1 MDPLI
6 LQVATLDLLQGD
18 SVIQQKDNCV
28 IPLSIWRTM
37 IDDQEDEDGQEVL
50 LVEVTQGS
58 TTFVLHVDS
67 FTTESE
73 DTLFIPSRFQHDL
86 NMEEYVFVRV
96 LKEMPPIAT
105 RIVLEP
111 LEQTFQSFDIAT
123 AVSELLSHWHV
134 LSEHTI
140 LSVPCPELD
149 GFPIEIYVKVTEPAP
164 IVLLRGEVPLEIASS
179 ELESPPRVPVPASSP
194 VEDLSNQT
202 QEDDFSSFLPPPQ
215 AQAFVPFGGH
225 GYRLGSQ

>member
-18 SVIQQKDNCV
+18 SVIQQKDNCIV
-28 IPLSIWRTM
+28 PLQIWR
-37 IDDQEDEDGQEVL
+37 DWVEKQENEDGQEVL

-58 TTFVLHVDS
+58 TKFVLHVES
-67 FTTESE
+67 YTSESE
-73 DTLFIPSRFQHDL
+73 DTIFIPSRFQHDL
-86 NMEEYVFVRV
+86 DMNEYVFVTI
-96 LKEMPPIAT
+96 LKEMPPNAT

-149 GFPIEIYVKVTEPAP
+149 GFPIEIYVKSIEPAP
-164 IVLLRGEVPLEIASS
+164 IVLLRGEVPLDISGDFPEPESLPEQPIQRQLTPIPEEFDFT
-179 ELESPPRVPVPASSP
+179 ELLPVQQSG
-194 VEDLSNQT
+194 
-202 QEDDFSSFLPPPQ
+202 
-215 AQAFVPFGGH
+215 FVPFGGQ
-225 GYRLGSQ
+225 GYRLGS